1 MSKTTSV
8 SASTNSALV
17 STGVVAASSVSASAH
32 ANKTSTKT
40 STKTSKGD
48 AAGLV
53 ANPVSWKYGVA
64 ILIST
69 IGSYILGSEF

>member
-1 MSKTTSV
+1 MATNTTSV
-8 SASTNSALV
+8 AASTNSALV
-17 STGVVAASSVSASAH
+17 STGVVAASSVTA
-32 ANKTSTKT
+32 STKSKDT
-40 STKTSKGD
+40 SSSTSKG
-48 AAGLV
+48 AAVGLV